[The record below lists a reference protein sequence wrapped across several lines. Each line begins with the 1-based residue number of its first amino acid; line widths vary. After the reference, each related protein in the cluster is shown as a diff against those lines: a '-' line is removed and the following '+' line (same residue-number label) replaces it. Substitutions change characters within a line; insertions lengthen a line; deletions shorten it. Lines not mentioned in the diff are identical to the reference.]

1 MDIGLQSDGMQA
13 QMIARLYSMT
23 VHTDEF
29 IFVQGVSERDVAMS
43 MVVMRRTDV
52 MQTLSKKH
60 QYMKSSCRVTRM

>member
-1 MDIGLQSDGMQA
+1 MDIDLQSDGMQA

-60 QYMKSSCRVTRM
+60 QYMKLSCRVTRM